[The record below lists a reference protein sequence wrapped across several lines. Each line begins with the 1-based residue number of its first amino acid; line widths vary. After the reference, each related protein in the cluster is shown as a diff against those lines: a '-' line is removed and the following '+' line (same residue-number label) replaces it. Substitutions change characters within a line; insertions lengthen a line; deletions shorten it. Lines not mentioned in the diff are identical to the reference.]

1 MNRSPLFAVA
11 LGTLLIS
18 CLVAVPVSAQ
28 KVDRSAPPKVG
39 PPPVFIMAPIQRF
52 TLSNGLRVVLLEK
65 HEVPLVQI
73 NLVLM
78 TGSVMDPEGKTGLAS
93 MTAAMVM
100 EGAAGRDAL
109 ALADAIDYLG
119 AEMSASAGFHTSS
132 VSLQTPLTKLDA
144 ALALQADI
152 ALRPTF
158 PPAELERNRKDRLTT
173 LLQWRDE
180 ASDQA
185 SVMFSRVVYGEAHP
199 YGVSA
204 IGDEQAIRSLSIEDL
219 QRFVSR
225 YYRPNNAFLVVVG
238 DVNVQMMKPK
248 LEAAF
253 GAWKAGNVVPA
264 QFPAIA
270 RKEKRSVTLVDKP
283 GAAQTEIRIGRVG
296 SPRVTDDYY
305 ALVVMN
311 TILGGSFSS
320 RLNQNLR
327 ETHGYTYGARS
338 SFAFLL
344 YAGPFLATT
353 AVHTAKTDS
362 ALMELFKEIDGML
375 KPTPA
380 EVLERAKNYVA
391 LGFPGDFQ
399 TVRDISLRLEEMM
412 IYELPE
418 NYFNNY
424 IGRILSVTN
433 EDVQRV
439 AKKYMDPEEMA
450 VVLVGD
456 RKEIQEKVVTM
467 KLGPMQTLTVDDVF
481 GKPPVI
487 EDNK

>member
-1 MNRSPLFAVA
+1 MNRISVAVCA
-11 LGTLLIS
+11 LGFLLLP

-28 KVDRSAPPKVG
+28 KVDRSKPPKVG

-52 TLSNGLRVVLLEK
+52 MLTNGLRVALLEK

-73 NLVLM
+73 NLVFS

-93 MTAAMVM
+93 MTAAMLM

-119 AEMSASAGFHTSS
+119 AQISSSAGLHTSS
-132 VSLQTPLTKLDA
+132 VSLQTPLTKLDS

-158 PPAELERNRKDRLTT
+158 PSGELERRRKDRLTT

-180 ASDQA
+180 ARAQA
-185 SVMFSRVVYGEAHP
+185 SVMFSREVYGETHP

-204 IGDEQAIRSLSIEDL
+204 IGDEPAIRSLSVEDL
-219 QRFVSR
+219 QRFFSR

-238 DVNVQMMKPK
+238 DVNVQLMKPK
-248 LEAAF
+248 LETVF
-253 GAWKAGNVVPA
+253 GGWKAGTVAPVP
-264 QFPAIA
+264 FPAITQ
-270 RKEKRSVTLVDKP
+270 KEKRTVTLVDKP
-283 GAAQTEIRIGRVG
+283 GAAQTEMRIGRVG

-305 ALVVMN
+305 ALVVLN
-311 TILGGSFSS
+311 TIFGGSFSS

-327 ETHGYTYGARS
+327 EAHGYTYGASS
-338 SFAFLL
+338 SFAFRLQ
-344 YAGPFLATT
+344 AGPFLAG
-353 AVHTAKTDS
+353 ASVHTAKTDS
-362 ALMELFKEIDGML
+362 ALMELLKELDGIM
-375 KPTPA
+375 KPVPA
-380 EVLERAKNYVA
+380 EELDRAKNYVA

-399 TVRDISLRLEEMM
+399 TVHDIALRLEEMM
-412 IYELPE
+412 MYDLPE
-418 NYFNNY
+418 TYFNTY
-424 IGRILSVTN
+424 IGRILAVTK

-439 AKKYMDPEEMA
+439 AKKYMDPEKMT

-456 RKEIQEKVVTM
+456 RKEIQEKIVTM
-467 KLGPMQTLTVDDVF
+467 KLGPMQTLTVEDVL

-487 EDNK
+487 GESK

>member
-1 MNRSPLFAVA
+1 MNRIIRSAVA
-11 LGTLLIS
+11 LGFLLVA
-18 CLVAVPVSAQ
+18 CLVAVPVAAQ

-73 NLVLM
+73 NLVFM

-93 MTAAMVM
+93 MTAAMMM

-119 AEMSASAGFHTSS
+119 AEMSASAGLHTSS
-132 VSLQTPLTKLDA
+132 VSLQTPLTKLDS

-158 PPAELERNRKDRLTT
+158 PPAELERKRKDRLTT
-173 LLQWRDE
+173 LLQWRDQPR
-180 ASDQA
+180 SQA
-185 SVMFSRVVYGEAHP
+185 SVMFNRVVYGDAHP

-204 IGDEQAIRSLSIEDL
+204 IGDEQAIRSLRVEDL
-219 QRFVSR
+219 QRFFAR

-253 GAWKAGNVVPA
+253 GAWKAGNVPPA
-264 QFPAIA
+264 QFPAIVL
-270 RKEKRSVTLVDKP
+270 KEKRSVTLVDKP
-283 GAAQTEIRIGRVG
+283 GAAQTEIRVGRVG

-327 ETHGYTYGARS
+327 ETHGYTYGASS
-338 SFAFLL
+338 SFAFRL
-344 YAGPFLATT
+344 YAGPFLAGT

-362 ALMELFKEIDGML
+362 ALMELFKEIDGIL
-375 KPTPA
+375 KPIPG
-380 EVLERAKNYVA
+380 EELERAKNYVA

-399 TVRDISLRLEEMM
+399 TVRDISMRLEEIM

-418 NYFNNY
+418 TYFNNY
-424 IGRILSVTN
+424 IARILSVTN

-439 AKKYMDPEEMA
+439 AKKFLDPEKIT

-456 RKEIQEKVVTM
+456 RKEIQEKIATM
-467 KLGPMQTLTVDDVF
+467 KLGPMQTLSVDDVF

-487 EDNK
+487 EETK

>member
-1 MNRSPLFAVA
+1 MNRLSVTAFA
-11 LGTLLIS
+11 LGSLLVS

-65 HEVPLVQI
+65 HQVPLVQI
-73 NLVLM
+73 NLVFL

-93 MTAAMVM
+93 MTAAMLT

-119 AEMSASAGFHTSS
+119 AQLSASAGFHTSS
-132 VSLQTPLTKLDA
+132 VSLQTPLTKLDS

-158 PPAELERNRKDRLTT
+158 PQAELERKRKDRLTT
-173 LLQWRDE
+173 LLQWRDQ
-180 ASDQA
+180 ARAQA
-185 SVMFSRVVYGEAHP
+185 SVLFNREVYGDTHP

-204 IGDEQAIRSLSIEDL
+204 IGDEPAIRSLRVEDL
-219 QRFVSR
+219 HRFFFR

-253 GAWKAGNVVPA
+253 GAWMAGNITPA
-264 QFPAIA
+264 QFPAII

-283 GAAQTEIRIGRVG
+283 GAAQTEIRIGCAG

-327 ETHGYTYGARS
+327 ETHGYTYGASS
-338 SFAFLL
+338 SFAFRLH
-344 YAGPFLATT
+344 AGPFLAATG
-353 AVHTAKTDS
+353 VHTAKTDS
-362 ALMELFKEIDGML
+362 ALMEILKELDGIV
-375 KPTPA
+375 KPIPA
-380 EVLERAKNYVA
+380 EELERAKNYVA

-399 TVRDISLRLEEMM
+399 TVRDIAMRLEEMM

-418 NYFNNY
+418 TYFNNFVN
-424 IGRILSVTN
+424 RILAVTN

-439 AKKYMDPEEMA
+439 AKKYLDPEKMA

-456 RKEIQEKVVTM
+456 RKEIQEKIVTM
-467 KLGPMQTLTVDDVF
+467 KLGPVQTLTVEDVF

-487 EDNK
+487 EEKK